1 MTSKRTVSDQT
12 PLFALSKSSLNKP
25 ILLVLFTLMGI
36 GLVLV
41 YSSSFIFATESFG
54 DGLLFFKKQ
63 FVFTVLSIAT
73 LFGVAFIPF
82 EWIRKAT
89 PLIWGAILILIVL
102 TLIPGIGVRMGG
114 ASRWLQMPAGFR
126 LEPSELLKIFL
137 PFMLATVI
145 FKSDKLSWGRLAF
158 FLAPIVLLLKQPD
171 FGSFAVSI
179 FVIVTLL
186 FIFGLK
192 WRYVITGGGAVL
204 TAFYFLVMTVDY
216 RRARFM
222 AYLDPWSDPEKG
234 GYQVIQSLLS
244 FYSGGIFGTGLGQ
257 GQSKLFFLP
266 EAHTDF
272 AFSVLGE
279 ETGFIG
285 VAFVLILYAAL
296 MIRSF
301 QIGTRVRDKYAQCV
315 ALGLSVVFS
324 AMVLIN
330 IGVVLGLLPTKGLTL
345 PFLSYGGSSL
355 IAASILFGLLLNIDR
370 TFNRVVR

>member
-1 MTSKRTVSDQT
+1 MKSNR
-12 PLFALSKSSLNKP
+12 PALSDLNKP
-25 ILLVLFTLMGI
+25 MVLILFTLMGI

-63 FVFTVLSIAT
+63 LLFTTCAIMA
-73 LFGVAFIPF
+73 LFLVAFIPF
-82 EWIRKAT
+82 SWVKKLSPVIWVCILA
-89 PLIWGAILILIVL
+89 LIIL

-114 ASRWLQMPAGFR
+114 ASRWLQGPAGVR

-137 PFMLATVI
+137 PFMLANII
-145 FKSDKLSWGRLAF
+145 FKSDSKTSWIKLIL
-158 FLAPIVLLLKQPD
+158 FLLPIFLLLKQPD

-179 FVIVTLL
+179 FVLVTLL
-186 FIFGLK
+186 FIFGMK
-192 WRYVITGGGAVL
+192 WRYIIFGSVSTVA
-204 TAFYFLVMTVDY
+204 AFYFLVMTVDY

-222 AYLDPWSDPEKG
+222 SYLDPWSDPEKG

-244 FYSGGIFGTGLGQ
+244 FYSGGLFGTGLGQ

-285 VAFVLILYAAL
+285 VFFVMILYGAL
-296 MIRSF
+296 MVRSF
-301 QIGTRVRDKYAQCV
+301 QIGTKVKDKYAQCV
-315 ALGLSVVFS
+315 AIGLSVVFTV
-324 AMVLIN
+324 MVLIN
-330 IGVVLGLLPTKGLTL
+330 MGVVLGLLPTKGLTL

-355 IAASILFGLLLNIDR
+355 IAVSILFGLLLNIDR
-370 TFNRVVR
+370 TFNRAK